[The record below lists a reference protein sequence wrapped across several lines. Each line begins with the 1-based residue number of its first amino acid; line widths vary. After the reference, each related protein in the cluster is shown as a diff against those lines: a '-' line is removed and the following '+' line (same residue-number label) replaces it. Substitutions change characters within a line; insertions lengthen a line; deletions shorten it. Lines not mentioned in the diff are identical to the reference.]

1 MKVGTIESIK
11 PVGTQAEMTL
21 RVDNGIRVPA
31 DAKAVLVAQ
40 NLVSAR
46 YVQLTPAY
54 ESGPAMS
61 DGAVIPIERT
71 AVPVE
76 WNEVKEQLTRL
87 ATELGPDKG
96 MSTGSVGRFIDS
108 AANAMDGNGEKL
120 RQTLAQLSGVGR
132 ILADGSG
139 NIVDTIANL
148 QTFVTA
154 LRDSNEQIVQF
165 QDRFA
170 TLTSV
175 VDDSRSDLD
184 AALKNLSDVVGET
197 TRFIN
202 GTRDKTAEQI
212 QRLANVT
219 QTVADNRMSLENVL
233 HIAPH
238 SIANAVNMFDPRTGA
253 ASGVFVFNNL
263 SNPDWFI
270 CGMIG
275 ALENV
280 TAPRHRSCV
289 RSTSA
294 PRCELRHEQP
304 AVSGQSVPDL
314 QPAALHA
321 SIQRAE
327 PHAGAGRGAAGPS
340 ARGVRV
346 HGLERRRA
354 TAPGLWAA
362 ARAPPPARPA
372 PPPRPGHRPC
382 RTCCCRRRGRPC
394 QAMFRLRHHRATGRH
409 HDRDECRATCWR
421 SARRVLTVTGCAFQ
435 GVNSLPLPGAVGRG
449 SERALS
455 RRTRQHRY
463 VGVQFAG
470 DDRRRRG
477 RQRRQDDFA
486 RLEYVDLALNGSRR
500 LACQCGGD
508 RRADQLVGSM
518 HVALDPPVGEAPN
531 GRLKPGTIGPNSSST
546 YPSTEQTLSSV
557 AAVVNGGG
565 LGQIGDI
572 IHNFSVALSG
582 RQDAVR
588 DLITRLDTFVGTL
601 YQQRDNIIA
610 TIDEL
615 NRFSEEAGSQQEVL
629 TRALNRIPPALDV
642 LVRERPR
649 ITTALEELGRFSDTV
664 SGLVNDTQADLVNNL
679 QNLEPTLKA
688 LADVGP
694 ELDTAIAYI
703 PTFPLTQNLIDRGVR
718 GDYVNLFVTVDLTN
732 ARIKRGILLGT
743 RLGQDRASLIPA
755 PGDPGTTPTTRSS
768 R

>member
-1 MKVGTIESIK
+1 MTRNRVVKLVVAAVLVAALVGGVAVVIGQTLFRPTDITAYFSTATAVYPGDEVRIAGVKVGTIESIK

-21 RVDNGIRVPA
+21 RVDNGIRIPA

-87 ATELGPDKG
+87 ATELGPDNG

-154 LRDSNEQIVQF
+154 LRDSNEQIVRF
-165 QDRFA
+165 QNRFA

-219 QTVADNRMSLENVL
+219 QTVADNRMALENVL

-263 SNPDWFI
+263 SNPDW
-270 CGMIG
+270 G
-275 ALENV
+275 
-280 TAPRHRSCV
+280 H
-289 RSTSA
+289 
-294 PRCELRHEQP
+294 LRHDRRPRERLCAHDIEVVFAVPGPCVADCDHEQS
-304 AVSGQSVPDL
+304 AVPGQSVPDL

-327 PHAGAGRGAAGPS
+327 SHPRGHGGGASGSP
-340 ARGVRV
+340 ARRVRV
-346 HGLERRRA
+346 HRVERRCA
-354 TAPGLWAA
+354 TASGVWAA
-362 ARAPPPARPA
+362 TGTPAGPTAACGSCCTDAAGHAVTGREARAR
-372 PPPRPGHRPC
+372 
-382 RTCCCRRRGRPC
+382 
-394 QAMFRLRHHRATGRH
+394 
-409 HDRDECRATCWR
+409 
-421 SARRVLTVTGCAFQ
+421 
-435 GVNSLPLPGAVGRG
+435 
-449 SERALS
+449 
-455 RRTRQHRY
+455 
-463 VGVQFAG
+463 
-470 DDRRRRG
+470 
-477 RQRRQDDFA
+477 
-486 RLEYVDLALNGSRR
+486 
-500 LACQCGGD
+500 
-508 RRADQLVGSM
+508 
-518 HVALDPPVGEAPN
+518 
-531 GRLKPGTIGPNSSST
+531 
-546 YPSTEQTLSSV
+546 
-557 AAVVNGGG
+557 
-565 LGQIGDI
+565 
-572 IHNFSVALSG
+572 
-582 RQDAVR
+582 
-588 DLITRLDTFVGTL
+588 
-601 YQQRDNIIA
+601 
-610 TIDEL
+610 
-615 NRFSEEAGSQQEVL
+615 
-629 TRALNRIPPALDV
+629 
-642 LVRERPR
+642 
-649 ITTALEELGRFSDTV
+649 
-664 SGLVNDTQADLVNNL
+664 
-679 QNLEPTLKA
+679 
-688 LADVGP
+688 
-694 ELDTAIAYI
+694 
-703 PTFPLTQNLIDRGVR
+703 
-718 GDYVNLFVTVDLTN
+718 
-732 ARIKRGILLGT
+732 
-743 RLGQDRASLIPA
+743 
-755 PGDPGTTPTTRSS
+755 
-768 R
+768 